1 MKKTLKPLFLSIF
14 FLGFI
19 AFAQTSLAQAPP
31 PPPVDKGTNS
41 NKGPG
46 GGAPVDGGVIV
57 TLAMLAGF
65 SGWKMYRAN
74 QKNRDPFGQ

>member
-46 GGAPVDGGVIV
+46 GGAPVDGGLFMA
-57 TLAMLAGF
+57 LAMVAGF
-65 SGWKMYRAN
+65 GAWKWIKAEKLR
-74 QKNRDPFGQ
+74 